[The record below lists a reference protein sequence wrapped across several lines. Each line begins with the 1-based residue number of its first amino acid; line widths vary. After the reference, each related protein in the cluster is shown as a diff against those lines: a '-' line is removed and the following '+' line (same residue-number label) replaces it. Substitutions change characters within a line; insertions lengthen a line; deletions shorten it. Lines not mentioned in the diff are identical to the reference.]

1 MSLASAMTWLLTYVI
16 AQITPTML
24 ARITWGTYVV
34 FGVAGVVMAVW
45 VWAGVPETTGV
56 PLEDVKWLFEGDPLW
71 VQFVQDAPGGRWV
84 LGERRAMSIEE
95 LKRRAE
101 GARGG
106 DDASD
111 EENTPEKRTAV
122 VAVDII

>member
-1 MSLASAMTWLLTYVI
+1 
-16 AQITPTML
+16 
-24 ARITWGTYVV
+24 
-34 FGVAGVVMAVW
+34 MAVW

-71 VQFVQDAPGGRWV
+71 IQFVQDAPGGRWV

-122 VAVDII
+122 VVVDII